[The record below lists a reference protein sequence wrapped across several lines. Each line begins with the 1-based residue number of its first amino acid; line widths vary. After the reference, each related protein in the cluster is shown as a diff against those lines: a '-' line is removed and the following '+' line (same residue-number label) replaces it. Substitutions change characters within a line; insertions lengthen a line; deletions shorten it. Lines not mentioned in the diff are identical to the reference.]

1 MKTLKRLGVIM
12 MSVTACAW
20 ISGCSGSEPQTNTPN
35 AAADGSAQTPSANSG
50 SAQTP
55 SETPGG
61 AGNKT
66 GAASEASG
74 DKTGTAGDTANAGSE
89 KGKTLVAFY
98 SASGRTKRVAGIIA
112 DATQGTLFE
121 LVPSP
126 AYTDADL
133 NYNNSNSR
141 VSREHDDPAL
151 RNIALAQTTPDN
163 WDDYKTVYIGYP
175 IWWAIAAWPVDN
187 FVKQND
193 FSGKRVI
200 PFATSYSSG
209 FGQSGELLKAM
220 SSSGTW
226 IDGKR
231 FRENPSESDVVD
243 WVKSIGQ

>member
-1 MKTLKRLGVIM
+1 MKTFKRLGVIM

-35 AAADGSAQTPSANSG
+35 ALPESGTQTVPDNQGSA
-50 SAQTP
+50 
-55 SETPGG
+55 
-61 AGNKT
+61 
-66 GAASEASG
+66 G
-74 DKTGTAGDTANAGSE
+74 DKTGGAGEAAGAGDKTGGAGDAANAGNE

-133 NYNNSNSR
+133 NYNNSSSR
-141 VSREHDDPAL
+141 VSREHDDPSL
-151 RNIALAQTTPDN
+151 RNIALAQTTPDG
-163 WDDYKTVYIGYP
+163 WSDYETVYIGYP

-231 FRENPSESDVVD
+231 FRENPSEKDVVD

>member
-50 SAQTP
+50 GAQTP
-55 SETPGG
+55 SENSGG
-61 AGNKT
+61 AGADAGGKT
-66 GAASEASG
+66 GGASDE
-74 DKTGTAGDTANAGSE
+74 ANAGSE

-133 NYNNSNSR
+133 NYNDSKSR

-151 RNIALAQTTPDN
+151 RDIALAQTTPDN
-163 WDDYKTVYIGYP
+163 WSDYGTVYIGYP

-220 SSSGTW
+220 TSSGTW

-231 FRENPSESDVVD
+231 FRENPSESDVID